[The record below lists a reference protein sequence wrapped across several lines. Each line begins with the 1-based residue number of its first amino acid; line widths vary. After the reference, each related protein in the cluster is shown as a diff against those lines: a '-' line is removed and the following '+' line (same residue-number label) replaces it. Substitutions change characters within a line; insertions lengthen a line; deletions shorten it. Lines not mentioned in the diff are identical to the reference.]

1 MRSETPNRPY
11 LTATGRRLLERRI
24 AALDHAIAVLR
35 TAIDDPE
42 SRTESVDEYL
52 RKLTERDRLRGVI
65 REAELVEDA
74 FADDPDVV
82 EVGDRVIIRKDDGDA
97 ERYIL
102 VHPAE
107 ATVDTER
114 ISIESPLGRALLSRR
129 VGDVVSVIA
138 PGCSYSCRILTAARP
153 RT

>member
-1 MRSETPNRPY
+1 MRSETSNRPF

-24 AALDHAIAVLR
+24 ADLDHAIAELR
-35 TAIDDPE
+35 VAIDDPE
-42 SRTESVDEYL
+42 SRMESVGHYL
-52 RKLTERDRLRGVI
+52 RHMRDRDRLAAVL
-65 REAELVEDA
+65 RESDLVEDA
-74 FADDPDVV
+74 FTDDPAVV
-82 EVGDRVIIRKDDGDA
+82 EVGDRVIIRRDDGAA

-107 ATVDTER
+107 SAVDRER

-138 PGCSYSCRILTAARP
+138 PGASYSCRILTAARP
-153 RT
+153 NA